1 MFIPDTE
8 ILANRLRLYA
18 RRIRAERIQA
28 SAKARPFS
36 KGVQRRLLLV
46 SQPERIPQSQIYPF
60 HHYAPDLLRLHGAE
74 VREVDT
80 WDVLAG
86 GSQRAVGATS
96 VAFQMPF
103 DMADADLF
111 RLIDRL
117 RADNPGARLA
127 CLDWFAP
134 TDLRNAARLDG
145 WVDVYVK
152 KHVLKD
158 RSRYGQPTCG
168 DTNLTDFYNRR
179 FGFLEPDQCFAVP
192 EGFLNKL
199 LVGPSFATAPGI
211 LPSLLGSFPAAGPR
225 PVDIH
230 ARFAVSGTPWYQGMR
245 GEAMAALNSPYGLT
259 VVRGDGVT
267 LPRFIAEMK
276 RSKLV
281 FSPFGYGEVCW
292 RDYEAV
298 MTGAVLLKPDM
309 GHVQTDPDIFV
320 PWETYVPVA
329 WDLSDFE
336 ATVRRVVGDEGLR
349 SRIARQAFDLLHG
362 WLKSDQFARSMSP
375 LFA

>member
-1 MFIPDTE
+1 
-8 ILANRLRLYA
+8 
-18 RRIRAERIQA
+18 
-28 SAKARPFS
+28 
-36 KGVQRRLLLV
+36 
-46 SQPERIPQSQIYPF
+46 
-60 HHYAPDLLRLHGAE
+60 
-74 VREVDT
+74 
-80 WDVLAG
+80 
-86 GSQRAVGATS
+86 
-96 VAFQMPF
+96 
-103 DMADADLF
+103 
-111 RLIDRL
+111 
-117 RADNPGARLA
+117 
-127 CLDWFAP
+127 
-134 TDLRNAARLDG
+134 
-145 WVDVYVK
+145 
-152 KHVLKD
+152 
-158 RSRYGQPTCG
+158 
-168 DTNLTDFYNRR
+168 
-179 FGFLEPDQCFAVP
+179 
-192 EGFLNKL
+192 
-199 LVGPSFATAPGI
+199 
-211 LPSLLGSFPAAGPR
+211 
-225 PVDIH
+225 
-230 ARFAVSGTPWYQGMR
+230 
-245 GEAMAALNSPYGLT
+245 MAALNSPYGLT